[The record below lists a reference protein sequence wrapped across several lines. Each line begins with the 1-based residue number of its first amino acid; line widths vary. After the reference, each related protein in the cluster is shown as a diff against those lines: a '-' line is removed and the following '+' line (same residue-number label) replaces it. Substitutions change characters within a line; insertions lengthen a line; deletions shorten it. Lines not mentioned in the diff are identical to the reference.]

1 MPKLSQLEIGESLPI
16 RLVLSTKYFAIIMLR
31 YTLVTLTDYAVF
43 YVTQV
48 IHCILKYCRING

>member
-31 YTLVTLTDYAVF
+31 YTLITHMERMVF
-43 YVTQV
+43 YVT
-48 IHCILKYCRING
+48 